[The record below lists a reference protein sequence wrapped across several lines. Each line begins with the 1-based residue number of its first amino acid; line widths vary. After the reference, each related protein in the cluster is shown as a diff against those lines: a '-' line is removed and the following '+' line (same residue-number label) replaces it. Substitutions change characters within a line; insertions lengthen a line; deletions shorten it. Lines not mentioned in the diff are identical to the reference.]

1 MKKLIMLLFCL
12 GLPVMANTVES
23 GLAVGERTPAYNPQ
37 HVTGP
42 DAGTDTC
49 PV

>member
-1 MKKLIMLLFCL
+1 MLLVAATL
-12 GLPVMANTVES
+12 AEPVSS
-23 GLAVGERTPAYNPQ
+23 GLKVGERTPAHHPF